1 MKAGDLRHRITLQS
15 PVLAQ
20 NPTTGTITES
30 WESAGEVYANIAPLS
45 AREFI
50 AAQAVQSKVSTRI
63 TIRYRAG
70 VTAAMRVVYGDRTY
84 RIEGVLPDVKSGRE
98 WLTLPC
104 SDIA

>member
-1 MKAGDLRHRITLQS
+1 MRAGDLRHLVTLQS
-15 PVLAQ
+15 SVKVQ
-20 NPTTGTITES
+20 NPTTGSITES
-30 WESAGEVYANIAPLS
+30 WESAGEVYASIAPLS

-63 TIRYRAG
+63 TIRYRSG
-70 VTAAMRVVYGDRTY
+70 VTATMRVVYAERTY